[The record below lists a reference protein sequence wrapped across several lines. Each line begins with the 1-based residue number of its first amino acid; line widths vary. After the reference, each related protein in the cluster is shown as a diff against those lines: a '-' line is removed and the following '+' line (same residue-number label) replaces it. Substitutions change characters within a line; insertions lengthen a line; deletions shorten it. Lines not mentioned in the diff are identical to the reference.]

1 MARIRYFLSE
11 GYVKFAGASPRFSP
25 VCRLTPIPGPVAQM
39 ARPKDGSRIDQQFPE
54 TAASAAGIL
63 IAPVLRVEFKTWP
76 RSSDG

>member
-54 TAASAAGIL
+54 TAANAATIFGT
-63 IAPVLRVEFKTWP
+63 ATSRVKFKTWP